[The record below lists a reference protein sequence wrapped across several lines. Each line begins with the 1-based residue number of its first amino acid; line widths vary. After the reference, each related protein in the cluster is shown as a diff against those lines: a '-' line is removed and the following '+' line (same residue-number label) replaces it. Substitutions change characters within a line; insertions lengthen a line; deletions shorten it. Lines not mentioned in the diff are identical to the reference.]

1 MDFRKHPMLPKLR
14 QLNPIPDNHI
24 GSDDDWDHSL
34 ILWYKAYVGE
44 GYALAVPKSVLK
56 ANPNFRI
63 K

>member
-1 MDFRKHPMLPKLR
+1 MLPKLR